1 MTMNIRAWF
10 GKALGW
16 TFGKSLLSG
25 VFPIVPGEPVF
36 LRDNYREF
44 STEGYEKNV
53 YVSKSITEVA
63 TTVAGIP
70 WILTDLDGK
79 EILKHPIL
87 DLLARPNP
95 NMSQS
100 EFFIWLVS
108 YFLIDGNGLT
118 LAVTPDQ
125 AGRMPPQELWP
136 LQPNWIEIKVEK
148 DGRGLPIKTF
158 FWRRKGQLIAID
170 PNMISHIMTFN
181 PLNANVG
188 LSPIRAARFSIAQN
202 NESKRWNVSLLQN
215 HARPPGAFITEGNVQ
230 AQQRTRIQEEMREKW
245 TGSDNAGKPLFLEG
259 GFKWQQFGLNAS
271 DMDWLEGQKISS
283 REIALMFGV
292 PPELIGDNSNK
303 TYSNYKEARRAFY
316 EETILPF
323 MVFLRDE
330 LNTWLVPKYPDGDR
344 ILLDFD
350 TDQVAAL
357 QEDRDKLF
365 TRLQSATFLK
375 INEKRSIAGFEDVP
389 GGDVIMVPL
398 NLVPLGFGGGSGH
411 EDENDKLA
419 LGWDGKQGRETQSLI
434 LSKDRF
440 PTLAEAKKW
449 VLEHDFKAPKVDEK
463 PESWRFRQ
471 FPPGRCKE
479 DTIRTITIT
488 RGVKALV
495 CVAKEGRS
503 TCPVGNNGHVKVFNL
518 QSRAQKQLFWKQ
530 FDRRRLRF
538 FDRVEALTAAQLRRD
553 LRAAEKAVANSA
565 TQDGLLDA
573 VQSAI
578 FNNRSQWD
586 ALFQRIYTTV
596 GDEFARDVFSQIKG
610 IGDTPEAKQLVEEA
624 ELLASARDLWLEE
637 IAAWL
642 QTNGTVRAL
651 GILNTTSRGVRNVI
665 SAGISQGLSIPNIAS
680 AIADFRGVTVGA
692 RSRLIARTEVISASN
707 LGSMA
712 AARATNLPLK
722 KEWIATADERVRD
735 IHADADGQIVTGM
748 DTAFAVG
755 GEELLFPGDTSLG
768 ATGEN
773 IFNCRCTVGYI
784 PVDSEDNVPAASV

>member
-1 MTMNIRAWF
+1 MTMNI
-10 GKALGW
+10 KALIGRALAW
-16 TFGKSLLSG
+16 PFRKSIFSTLL
-25 VFPIVPGEPVF
+25 PLTPGEPIF
-36 LRDNYREF
+36 FRDDYRAF
-44 STEGYEKNV
+44 SVDGYERNV
-53 YVSKSITEVA
+53 YVNKSINEVA
-63 TTVAGIP
+63 KTVAGFQ

-95 NMSQS
+95 NMSRS

-108 YFLIDGNGLT
+108 YFLIDGNGFIF
-118 LAVTPDQ
+118 AVTPDQ

-136 LQPNWIEIKVEK
+136 LQPNWIEIKITK
-148 DGRGLPIKTF
+148 DDRGLPIKQF
-158 FWRRKGQLIAID
+158 FWKRRDGTRAPID
-170 PNMISHIMTFN
+170 PSLLSHIMTFN

-188 LSPIRAARFSIAQN
+188 LSPIKAARLSITQG
-202 NESKRWNVSLLQN
+202 NESKRWNISLLQN
-215 HARPPGAFITEGNVQ
+215 HARPPGAFIAEGNL
-230 AQQRTRIQEEMREKW
+230 QESARNRLKEEIMEKW
-245 TGSDNAGKPLFLEG
+245 SGTANAGKPLFLEG
-259 GFKWQQFGLNAS
+259 GMKWEQFGLNAA

-283 REIALMFGV
+283 REIALIFGV
-292 PPELIGDNSNK
+292 PPELIGDSSNK

-323 MVFLRDE
+323 MLFLKE
-330 LNTWLVPKYPDGDR
+330 EFNTWLVPKFPDGDR
-344 ILLDFD
+344 LILDFD

-365 TRLQSATFLK
+365 TRLQGATFLT
-375 INEKRSIAGFEDVP
+375 INEKRDIAGFEDVR
-389 GGDVIMVPL
+389 GGDVILIPL
-398 NLVPLGFGGGSGH
+398 NLVPLGFGGTGETEGAA
-411 EDENDKLA
+411 LA
-419 LGWDGKQGRETQSLI
+419 LGYDWKQGRETQSLI
-434 LSKDRF
+434 LSKERF

-449 VLEHDFKAPKVDEK
+449 VLDHDFEAPKVDEK

-471 FPPGRCKE
+471 FPPGRCQD

-488 RGVKALV
+488 RGVKAVV

-503 TCPVGNNGHVKVFNL
+503 ACPVGSNGHAKVFNL

-538 FDRVEALTAAQLRRD
+538 FDRMEALTATQLRRD
-553 LRAAEKAVANSA
+553 FRAAEKAVADSS
-565 TQDGLLDA
+565 TEEGLLDA
-573 VQSAI
+573 AQGAI
-578 FNNRSQWD
+578 FGNHAQWD
-586 ALFQRIYTTV
+586 TLFKRIYTTV
-596 GDEFARDVFSQIKG
+596 GDDFAREVFNQIKG
-610 IGDTPEAKQLVEEA
+610 VGDAPEAKQLVEEA

-637 IAAWL
+637 IGAWL
-642 QTNGTVRAL
+642 QTNGTIRAL

-665 SAGISQGLSIPNIAS
+665 SAGISQGLSIPNIAR

-692 RSRLIARTEVISASN
+692 RARLIARTEVISASN
-707 LGSMA
+707 LGSLA

-784 PVDSEDNVPAASV
+784 PIDSEDNVPAASV